1 MARGLRLAASVAVLA
16 VVVSGAGGRATAGVR
31 HAAVAPV
38 PQASV
43 VIPGKL
49 IVGFRR
55 GVSAR
60 DRKQALDAAGAGTG
74 TSLGSNRVQL
84 ATVAPRASAR
94 AMSLL
99 EGNADVSYVEPDR
112 TIHLFANPVPN
123 DPQFKKEWG
132 LNNTGQTVD
141 FTAGTPGADIGAE
154 RAWGVTTGKKS
165 VVVGV
170 IDTGTDAAHPDL
182 AANMWINPGENCPG
196 CRNDGIDNDHNGYV
210 DDWRGWDF
218 INNDNNPTD
227 DNGHGTH
234 VAGTIGAVGNN
245 GTGVT
250 GVNWNVQ
257 LMPLKFIG
265 ADGTGDV
272 AGAVAALRYATAMG
286 VRITNNSWGGTE
298 YSQAL
303 YDAIAD
309 ANAHGD
315 LFVAAA
321 GNDGVNS
328 DTTPTYPADFNL
340 PNIISVGASDSTDHL
355 AYFSNYGQSSVDLT
369 APGVSIY
376 STWPGRAYKSESG
389 TSMASP
395 HVAGA
400 AALVLAAHPAATA
413 DTIKALLM
421 RTVDHPAAL
430 AGTSVSQGR
439 LDVGNALT
447 CTNKPQLVIDAPG
460 QGFVAAAGHPVSVR
474 LLAGVCGDVAGV
486 TVTAAA
492 NGQPI
497 ALTAQGDGSYTGQFA
512 PAPGSTTVTATA
524 TSSGGTDSG
533 SVTGTSP
540 SPIAIGGAPVT
551 VTSGAGEDQLLAFDG
566 TAGTRVSALLSASTI
581 TSTTVTVSNPDGST
595 AASKTLSTGSA
606 FIDSFTLQQTGSYVV
621 RVHPLQAGGGSM
633 AIQLFN
639 VPPDATAA
647 ISPSGPPVTLT
658 TTVPGQNAVASF
670 TGTAGRRVALSTS
683 SSISFLKTIIIGPG
697 GTQLAG
703 PLYTSAGTGFI
714 DTVQLPSDGTYT
726 ILADPQDERTG
737 PVTLTL
743 YDVPADVTST
753 ITPGGPSASAT
764 TTAAGQNA
772 LFTFSGVAGR
782 RVSLGVSSSYYLLK
796 TSILN
801 PDGTLLAGPGYTGA
815 GTSFVDAAT
824 LRQTGTYTVVADPQD
839 VGTGSVSYTL
849 YDVPPD
855 PAATTSV
862 AAPPVTLTTT
872 VPGQNGSVA
881 FQGAAG
887 QSVSVS
893 YSTSGMAATSVTLVS
908 PSGATIAYG
917 SGGFIDAL
925 ALPAGGTYTIRID
938 PQGAAVGSATVQ
950 VLGVP
955 VDLTGSITVG
965 GAPLTIS
972 LGGGQNAGITFAGV
986 AGTRLSM
993 AVSGSALPQTRLDV
1007 RAPDGST
1014 FATFYVSS
1022 SGGFLDTRT
1031 LPATGTYTIVIDPS
1045 GGSPVTMT
1053 LTAYSVPADASAAT
1067 TPGGA
1072 AASIPIAVPGQ
1083 NGLVSFTGVA
1093 GERVSFRLTTA
1104 MSVRFTVTKPD
1115 SSTLFSTM
1123 APGNTFID
1131 VTTLPAS
1138 GTYTIAV
1145 DPFDAS
1151 TGPLSVTVYDVPPD
1165 AAGSVT
1171 PGGPG
1176 FTAAMTAPGQGG
1188 AVTFTAT
1195 AGQSLVLN
1203 LSAVSVPIMR
1213 VSVLRPDGSALLS
1226 PSWVL
1231 GATSFGLT
1239 APVAGTYTIVLDPYN
1254 DYTGSATVS
1263 LS

>member
-1 MARGLRLAASVAVLA
+1 MARGLRVAASVVMLA

-31 HAAVAPV
+31 HAAVPPV

-60 DRKQALDAAGAGTG
+60 DRQQALDAAGAGAG

-112 TIHLFANPVPN
+112 TIHLYANPVPN

-165 VVVGV
+165 VVMGV
-170 IDTGTDAAHPDL
+170 IDTGIDASHPDL

-234 VAGTIGAVGNN
+234 VAGTVGAVGNN

-286 VRITNNSWGGTE
+286 VRITNNSWGDTA

-376 STWPGRAYKSESG
+376 STWPGKAYKSESG

-413 DTIKALLM
+413 D
-421 RTVDHPAAL
+421 HPAAL
-430 AGTSVSQGR
+430 AGTSASQGR

-447 CTNKPQLVIDAPG
+447 CANKPQLVIDAPG

-492 NGQPI
+492 NGRPI
-497 ALTAQGDGSYTGQFA
+497 ALTAQGDGSYTGQFT

-551 VTSGAGEDQLLAFDG
+551 VTSATGEDQLLAFDG

-581 TSTTVTVSNPDGST
+581 TSSTVTISNPDGST
-595 AASKTLSTGSA
+595 AGSKTLSTGSA

-633 AIQLFN
+633 TIQLFN

-647 ISPSGPPVTLT
+647 ISPGGPPVTLT
-658 TTVPGQNAVASF
+658 TSVPGQNAVASF

-703 PLYTSAGTGFI
+703 PLYTSAGNGFI

-743 YDVPADVTST
+743 YDVPADVTTT
-753 ITPGGPSASAT
+753 ITP
-764 TTAAGQNA
+764 
-772 LFTFSGVAGR
+772 
-782 RVSLGVSSSYYLLK
+782 
-796 TSILN
+796 
-801 PDGTLLAGPGYTGA
+801 
-815 GTSFVDAAT
+815 
-824 LRQTGTYTVVADPQD
+824 
-839 VGTGSVSYTL
+839 
-849 YDVPPD
+849 
-855 PAATTSV
+855 
-862 AAPPVTLTTT
+862 
-872 VPGQNGSVA
+872 
-881 FQGAAG
+881 
-887 QSVSVS
+887 
-893 YSTSGMAATSVTLVS
+893 
-908 PSGATIAYG
+908 
-917 SGGFIDAL
+917 
-925 ALPAGGTYTIRID
+925 
-938 PQGAAVGSATVQ
+938 
-950 VLGVP
+950 
-955 VDLTGSITVG
+955 
-965 GAPLTIS
+965 
-972 LGGGQNAGITFAGV
+972 
-986 AGTRLSM
+986 
-993 AVSGSALPQTRLDV
+993 
-1007 RAPDGST
+1007 
-1014 FATFYVSS
+1014 
-1022 SGGFLDTRT
+1022 
-1031 LPATGTYTIVIDPS
+1031 
-1045 GGSPVTMT
+1045 
-1053 LTAYSVPADASAAT
+1053 
-1067 TPGGA
+1067 
-1072 AASIPIAVPGQ
+1072 
-1083 NGLVSFTGVA
+1083 
-1093 GERVSFRLTTA
+1093 
-1104 MSVRFTVTKPD
+1104 
-1115 SSTLFSTM
+1115 
-1123 APGNTFID
+1123 
-1131 VTTLPAS
+1131 
-1138 GTYTIAV
+1138 
-1145 DPFDAS
+1145 
-1151 TGPLSVTVYDVPPD
+1151 
-1165 AAGSVT
+1165 
-1171 PGGPG
+1171 
-1176 FTAAMTAPGQGG
+1176 
-1188 AVTFTAT
+1188 
-1195 AGQSLVLN
+1195 
-1203 LSAVSVPIMR
+1203 
-1213 VSVLRPDGSALLS
+1213 
-1226 PSWVL
+1226 
-1231 GATSFGLT
+1231 
-1239 APVAGTYTIVLDPYN
+1239 
-1254 DYTGSATVS
+1254 
-1263 LS
+1263 

>member
-38 PQASV
+38 PRASA

-55 GVSAR
+55 GVSAH
-60 DRKQALDAAGAGTG
+60 DRQQALDAAGAGTG
-74 TSLGSNRVQL
+74 TDLGTGRVQL
-84 ATVAPRASAR
+84 AAVAPRAAPR
-94 AMSLL
+94 AISLL

-112 TIHLFANPVPN
+112 TIHLDANPVPN

-141 FTAGTPGADIGAE
+141 FAAGTPGADIGAE

-170 IDTGTDAAHPDL
+170 IDTGIDSAHPDL

-196 CRNDGIDNDHNGYV
+196 CRNDGVDNDHNGYV

-218 INNDNNPTD
+218 INNDNNPAD

-234 VAGTIGAVGNN
+234 VAGTVGAVGNN

-250 GVNWNVQ
+250 GVDWNVQ

-286 VRITNNSWGGTE
+286 VHITNNSWGDTE

-309 ANAHGD
+309 ASAHGD

-355 AYFSNYGQSSVDLT
+355 AYFSNYGQSSVDLA

-376 STWPGRAYKSESG
+376 STWPGKAYRSESG

-400 AALVLAAHPAATA
+400 AALALAAHPAATA
-413 DTIKALLM
+413 DTIKALLL

-430 AGTSVSQGR
+430 AGTTASQGR
-439 LDVGNALT
+439 LDAGNALT
-447 CTNKPQLVIDAPG
+447 CANRPQLVIDAPG

-474 LLAGVCGDVAGV
+474 LLAGVCGELAGV

-497 ALTAQGDGSYTGQFA
+497 ALTAQGDGSYTGQFT
-512 PAPGSTTVTATA
+512 PAPGSTSLTATA

-540 SPIAIGGAPVT
+540 SPIVIGGAPVT
-551 VTSGAGEDQLLAFDG
+551 VASGAGEDQLLAFDG
-566 TAGTRVSALLSASTI
+566 SAGTRVSALLSASTI
-581 TSTTVTVSNPDGST
+581 TSSTVTISNPDGSL

-606 FIDSFTLQQTGSYVV
+606 FIDSLTLQQSGSYVV

-633 AIQLFN
+633 TIQLFN
-639 VPPDATAA
+639 VPSDATAA
-647 ISPSGPPVTLT
+647 ISPGGPAVTLT
-658 TTVPGQNAVASF
+658 TTVSGQNAVASF
-670 TGTAGRRVALSTS
+670 TGTAGRRVALATS

-703 PLYTSAGTGFI
+703 PLYTSAGNGFI
-714 DTVQLPSDGTYT
+714 DTVTLPSDGTYT
-726 ILADPQDERTG
+726 IMADPQDERTG

-753 ITPGGPSASAT
+753 ISPGGPPASAT

-772 LFTFSGVAGR
+772 LFAFSGVAGR
-782 RVSLGVSSSYYLLK
+782 RVSLGVSSSYRLLK

-801 PDGTLLAGPGYTGA
+801 PDGTVLAGPGYTGA
-815 GTSFVDAAT
+815 GSSFVDAAT
-824 LRQTGTYTVVADPQD
+824 LKQTGTYTVVADPQD

-849 YDVPPD
+849 YDVPAD
-855 PAATTSV
+855 PTAATSV

-872 VPGQNGSVA
+872 VPGQNASVM
-881 FQGAAG
+881 FTGAAG

-893 YSTSGMAATSVTLVS
+893 YSTSGMAATSVTLVA

-917 SGGFIDAL
+917 SGGFIDAI
-925 ALPAGGTYTIRID
+925 ALPAPGTYTVRID

-955 VDLTGSITVG
+955 VDLTGSIAVG
-965 GAPLTIS
+965 GAPLTLS
-972 LGGGQNAGITFAGV
+972 LGGGQNAGITFAGA

-993 AVSGSALPQTRLDV
+993 AVSGSGLPQTRLDI

-1022 SGGFLDTRT
+1022 SGGFLDTRM

-1045 GGSPVTMT
+1045 GGLPVTMT
-1053 LTAYSVPADASAAT
+1053 LTAYSVPADASATT

-1072 AASIPIAVPGQ
+1072 VASIPITVPGQ
-1083 NGLVSFTGVA
+1083 NGLVSFAGVA

-1104 MSVRFTVTKPD
+1104 MSVRFTVSKPD
-1115 SSTLFSTM
+1115 STTLFSTM
-1123 APGNTFID
+1123 APGNTFVD
-1131 VTTLPAS
+1131 VTTLPVS
-1138 GTYTIAV
+1138 GSYTIAV

-1151 TGPLSVTVYDVPPD
+1151 VGPLSVTVYDVPPD
-1165 AAGSVT
+1165 AAGSIT
-1171 PGGPG
+1171 QGGPG
-1176 FTAAMTAPGQGG
+1176 YTAAMSAPGQGA

-1213 VSVLRPDGSALLS
+1213 VSVLRPDGTALLS

-1231 GATSFGLT
+1231 GSTSFGLT
-1239 APVAGTYTIVLDPYN
+1239 APVAGAYTIVLDPYN